1 MAMKVR
7 FDAAAPYEVD
17 EMDVTFA
24 RPEGKELEARVY
36 RPKGEPESPLAAV
49 VDVHGGAWSRNDR
62 TSGAHHGRALAASGL
77 LVVSVD
83 FRQGPDHKHPA
94 GSADVAA
101 GLRWVRA
108 HAARLGVDSR
118 RIGLVGSSSGG
129 QLALLVG
136 VTPGAAEHA
145 GTPIVRPDGALDASA
160 GDESVHFVVA
170 LYPVVDPLARYRYVV
185 GRQNDGS
192 GFDATRLVNAHHGY
206 FASEAAM
213 HAASVTRIVTARE
226 ARALP
231 PVWLAQPELDD
242 NVPAA
247 IPEAFVQAYQAAGGT
262 LERVH
267 FPGAKHGF
275 IQQAS
280 ADSDKAIALMRDFIG
295 RQLAGAAR

>member
-17 EMDVTFA
+17 ETDVTFA
-24 RPEGKELEARVY
+24 RPDGRELQARVY
-36 RPKGEPESPLAAV
+36 RPKGEPESLLAALI
-49 VDVHGGAWSRNDR
+49 DVHGGAWSRNDR

-101 GLRWVRA
+101 GIRWVRA
-108 HAARLGVDSR
+108 HAARLSVNPGRV
-118 RIGLVGSSSGG
+118 GLVGSSSGG
-129 QLALLVG
+129 HLALLVG
-136 VTPGAAEHA
+136 VTPGVTEHG
-145 GTPIVRPDGALDASA
+145 GTPIVRPDGSLDASA
-160 GDESVHFVVA
+160 GDESVRFVVA

-206 FASEAAM
+206 FANEAAM
-213 HAASVTRIVTARE
+213 HVASVTRIVTARE
-226 ARALP
+226 TRALP

-247 IPEAFVQAYQAAGGT
+247 IPEAFVQAYHAAGGA

-275 IQQAS
+275 VQQPS
-280 ADSDKAIALMRDFIG
+280 ADSEKCIALMREFIG
-295 RQLAGAAR
+295 QRLSETR